1 MAISFC
7 SWDAA
12 CETSVDRLHRL
23 ETEEFHKGSLACTDY
38 SGLTPRSEAGS
49 SRDADTNL
57 GTRLLYLDVS
67 APTRAADIT
76 FS

>member
-1 MAISFC
+1 MAIGFC

-38 SGLTPRSEAGS
+38 SG
-49 SRDADTNL
+49 
-57 GTRLLYLDVS
+57 
-67 APTRAADIT
+67 IT
-76 FS
+76 LKISGGRTKGIH